1 MSASNLEVIT
11 YAYQKLGVIDE
22 NSSPS
27 NEQGVVGL
35 NVLNDYLLNEA
46 ADGLRLGWWKQTSLA
61 ATAPLKDSDIWGVKL
76 LLAVAL
82 AAHYGISLEQTN
94 PKLILDAQEA
104 KRQLVKR
111 SILYSEADFSELS
124 RPQGGPWG
132 GPNWI

>member
-1 MSASNLEVIT
+1 MSASNLEIIT
-11 YAYQKLGVIDE
+11 YAYQKIGVVDE

-46 ADGLRLGWWKQTSLA
+46 ADGMRLGWWKQTALS

-76 LLAVAL
+76 LLAVVL
-82 AAHYGISLEQTN
+82 AAHYGISIEQTN
-94 PKLILDAQEA
+94 PKLIVDAAEA